1 MKRLSRLFTVLAVV
15 LSYAMCATVAYNVRD
30 MLCGIAHKGY
40 SAPVW
45 VALLSAVPFVIGIAV
60 CAGLAVWIHNK
71 NRER

>member
-1 MKRLSRLFTVLAVV
+1 MKRLSRLFAVLAVV

-45 VALLSAVPFVIGIAV
+45 VALLSAVPFLLGIAV
-60 CAGLAVWIHNK
+60 CVALSYWLRKRG
-71 NRER
+71 